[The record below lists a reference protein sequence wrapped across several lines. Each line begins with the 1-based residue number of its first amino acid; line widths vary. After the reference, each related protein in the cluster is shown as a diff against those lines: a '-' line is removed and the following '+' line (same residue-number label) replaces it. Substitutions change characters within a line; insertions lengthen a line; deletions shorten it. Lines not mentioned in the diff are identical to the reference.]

1 VSRGF
6 LTFHQAAWWPL
17 SIFSSVLGL
26 KGTHDP
32 HNLCNPAHSST
43 EAYYFTLYMIFDT
56 MKGTVNWQKQKQKS
70 NATCNGGNITISSD
84 AIRES
89 SECITDSTRTPSI
102 VENIVGASHSTGFYW
117 SIVV

>member
-1 VSRGF
+1 
-6 LTFHQAAWWPL
+6 
-17 SIFSSVLGL
+17 
-26 KGTHDP
+26 
-32 HNLCNPAHSST
+32 
-43 EAYYFTLYMIFDT
+43 